1 MMQWEPVMSRLLV
14 IEDQRKLLQ
23 SLERGLSEEG
33 YEVIPALT
41 GEEGYLQAK
50 SRPVDAI
57 VLDLMLPERDGL
69 DVLRSLRSEGFSKPI
84 LILTARDT
92 VEDRV
97 QGLDSGADD
106 YLPKPF
112 AFAELLARI
121 RALLRRD
128 IVNRDLC
135 LKADDL
141 EMNLVT
147 RVVTRGGMEID
158 LTRREFELL
167 EFLLRN
173 KNSTVTRDMI
183 AREVWKEGTGT
194 LTNTIDVYITLL
206 RKKIERQ
213 DKRTLIHTVRGVG
226 YALKDGS

>member
-1 MMQWEPVMSRLLV
+1 MSRLLV
-14 IEDQRKLLQ
+14 IEDQKKLLQ

-33 YEVIPALT
+33 YEVIPAMT
-41 GEEGYLQAK
+41 GEEGYHQAK
-50 SRPVDAI
+50 SLPVDAI

-69 DVLRSLRSEGFSKPI
+69 DVLRSLRSDGFTKPI

-92 VEDRV
+92 IEDRV

-128 IVNRDLC
+128 VVNRDLC

-141 EMNLVT
+141 EMNLIT
-147 RVVTRGGMEID
+147 RVVTRGGVEID

-173 KNSTVTRDMI
+173 KNTAVTRDMI

-206 RKKIERQ
+206 RKKIERP

-226 YALKDGS
+226 YALRDGS

>member
-1 MMQWEPVMSRLLV
+1 MSRLLV
-14 IEDQRKLLQ
+14 IEDQKKLLQ

-33 YEVIPALT
+33 YQVIPAAT
-41 GEEGYLQAK
+41 GEEGYVQAK
-50 SRPVDAI
+50 SVPVDAV
-57 VLDLMLPERDGL
+57 VLDLMLPERDGM
-69 DVLRSLRSEGFSKPI
+69 DVLRSLRSEGFTKPI
-84 LILTARDT
+84 LILTARDG
-92 VEDRV
+92 VDDRV
-97 QGLDSGADD
+97 LGLDAGADD
-106 YLPKPF
+106 YLSKPF

-128 IVNRDLC
+128 VVNRDLC

-141 EMNLVT
+141 EMNLIT
-147 RVVTRGGMEID
+147 RVVTRGGVEID

-173 KNSTVTRDMI
+173 KNNTVTRDMI

-206 RKKIERQ
+206 RKKVERP
-213 DKRTLIHTVRGVG
+213 DKKTLIHTVRGVG
-226 YALKDGS
+226 YALRDGE

>member
-1 MMQWEPVMSRLLV
+1 MSRLLV
-14 IEDQRKLLQ
+14 IEDQKKLLQ

-33 YEVIPALT
+33 YDVVPAST
-41 GEEGYLQAK
+41 GEEGYQQA
-50 SRPVDAI
+50 RTMPVDAV
-57 VLDLMLPERDGL
+57 VLDLMLPERDGM
-69 DVLRSLRSEGFSKPI
+69 DVLRSLRSDGFTKPI
-84 LILTARDT
+84 LILTARDGID
-92 VEDRV
+92 DRV
-97 QGLDSGADD
+97 QGLDAGADD

-128 IVNRDLC
+128 VVNRDLC

-141 EMNLVT
+141 EMNLVS
-147 RVVTRGGMEID
+147 RSVTRGGVELD

-173 KNSTVTRDMI
+173 KNTTVTRDMI

-194 LTNTIDVYITLL
+194 LTNSIDVYITLL
-206 RKKIERQ
+206 RKKIERP
-213 DKRTLIHTVRGVG
+213 DKRQLIQTVRGVG
-226 YALKDGS
+226 YALRDSA

>member
-1 MMQWEPVMSRLLV
+1 MSRLLV
-14 IEDQRKLLQ
+14 IEDQKKLLQ

-41 GEEGYLQAK
+41 GEEGYQQA
-50 SRPVDAI
+50 RTTPVDAV

-69 DVLRSLRSEGFSKPI
+69 DILKNLRKDGFKKPI

-92 VEDRV
+92 IEDRV

-121 RALLRRD
+121 RALLRR
-128 IVNRDLC
+128 NTANQELFHR
-135 LKADDL
+135 ADDL
-141 EMNLVT
+141 EMSLVSRT
-147 RVVTRGGMEID
+147 VTRGGVEIE
-158 LTRREFELL
+158 LTRREFDLL

-206 RKKIERQ
+206 RKKIERP

-226 YALKDGS
+226 YALRDTA

>member
-1 MMQWEPVMSRLLV
+1 MSRLLV
-14 IEDQRKLLQ
+14 IEDQKKLLQ

-33 YEVIPALT
+33 YQVIPAAT
-41 GEEGYLQAK
+41 GEEGYVQAK
-50 SRPVDAI
+50 SVPVDAV

-69 DVLRSLRSEGFSKPI
+69 DVLRSLRKEGFTKPI
-84 LILTARDT
+84 LILTARDG
-92 VEDRV
+92 VDDRV
-97 QGLDSGADD
+97 QGLDAGADD
-106 YLPKPF
+106 YLSKPF

-128 IVNRDLC
+128 VVNRDLC

-141 EMNLVT
+141 EMNLIT
-147 RVVTRGGMEID
+147 RVLTRGGVEID

-173 KNSTVTRDMI
+173 KNTTVTRDMI
-183 AREVWKEGTGT
+183 AREVWKEGSGT

-206 RKKIERQ
+206 RKKVERP
-213 DKRTLIHTVRGVG
+213 DKKTLIHTVRGVG
-226 YALKDGS
+226 YALRDGA